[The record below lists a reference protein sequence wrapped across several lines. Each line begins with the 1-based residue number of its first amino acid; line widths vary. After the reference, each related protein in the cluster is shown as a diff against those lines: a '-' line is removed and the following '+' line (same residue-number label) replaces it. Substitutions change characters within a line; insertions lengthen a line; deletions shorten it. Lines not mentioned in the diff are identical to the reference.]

1 MNIFCKSLND
11 KTNEIRRRIMGK
23 KFRKYKYQKKECA
36 CTPYLIKV
44 RFVVIEV
51 CSYKEFKEL

>member
-1 MNIFCKSLND
+1 
-11 KTNEIRRRIMGK
+11 MGK